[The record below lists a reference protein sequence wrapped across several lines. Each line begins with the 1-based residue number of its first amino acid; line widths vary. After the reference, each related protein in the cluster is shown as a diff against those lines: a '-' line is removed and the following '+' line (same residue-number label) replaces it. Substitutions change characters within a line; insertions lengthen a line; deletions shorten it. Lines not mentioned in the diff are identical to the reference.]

1 MPWTAKQLI
10 YETKEDFNPHISKSN
25 LVLVKESD
33 NSKYSLKIGLKQF
46 NAILRLI
53 LVMILLS
60 IGIVLIISLASYITI
75 FQSISAETSEGFFLL
90 DSVQYMQ
97 EYSDA
102 INIDNISNSF
112 YPAVVKVER

>member
-10 YETKEDFNPHISKSN
+10 YETKEDFNPRTIQSN
-25 LVLVKESD
+25 LVLVK
-33 NSKYSLKIGLKQF
+33 NSNSTKYRVKIGLKQI

-53 LVMILLS
+53 LVVILLS
-60 IGIVLIISLASYITI
+60 IGIVLIVSLASYITI

-90 DSVQYMQ
+90 DSAQYMQ

-102 INIDNISNSF
+102 INIDNISKSF
-112 YPAVVKVER
+112 YPAIVKVER